1 MKSLKKLAAGMLLGA
16 CLLMAFGC
24 AMKKEPVAAADFAA
38 RMEEKGYD
46 IVDVTGRMG
55 GQVASATLAVGENA
69 AYQIEFYE
77 VETEQQAKTAYAQ
90 NKATFEAEKGSFSS
104 NYSNNG
110 VNFNLYS
117 QKSDGWYR
125 FICRVERTFVYAS
138 VPEQYRD
145 AVQEAVK
152 ALGYS

>member
-1 MKSLKKLAAGMLLGA
+1 MKGLKRLAAAILCGA

-24 AMKKEPVAAADFAA
+24 AMEKEPVAAADFAA
-38 RMEEKGYD
+38 RMKEKGYE
-46 IVDVTGRMG
+46 IVDVTSQMG
-55 GQVASATLAVGENA
+55 GQVVSATLAVGGNA

-77 VETEQQAKTAYAQ
+77 VETEKQAKTAYAQ
-90 NKATFEAEKGSFSS
+90 NKATFEAEKGRFSS

-110 VNFNLYS
+110 ANFNLYS

-125 FICRVERTFVYAS
+125 YICRVERTFVYAS

-145 AVQEAVK
+145 AVQEAAK